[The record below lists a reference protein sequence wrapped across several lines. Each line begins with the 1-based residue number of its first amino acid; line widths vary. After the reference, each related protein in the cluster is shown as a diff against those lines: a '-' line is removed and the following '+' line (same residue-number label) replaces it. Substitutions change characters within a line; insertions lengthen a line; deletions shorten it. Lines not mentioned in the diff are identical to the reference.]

1 MTHFLELSDG
11 PPLLQAI
18 FLGDIQEV
26 RSLLA
31 TQQESVHWKDE
42 KLRTLV
48 HAAAFIG
55 DPEIL
60 EALILSGAGVNK
72 KDKHWL
78 TPLHRA
84 CCSGNVAAVEVLL
97 KHDAAVNIRDTTWRT
112 PLHVAAANNA
122 VECARLI
129 LPKLFKNINLMDRRR
144 RTCLHYAA
152 SNGHVEMTRLL
163 LEQPGCAINAR
174 DKEDRCAL
182 HYAVSEG
189 HEEIVKILLEH
200 GAEVDVKDRN
210 LYTPLHVSVAAG
222 KFGCLKI
229 LIEAGADIEAK
240 NSYGNTPL
248 HVACLNG
255 HAAAVAVLVY
265 HGSNIEAVNY
275 RGQTPLHIAAAS
287 TQGVSCLEIL
297 LSAGADINVQSQDGR
312 TPLHMTA
319 IHGRFTRSKSLLD
332 AGASPDTRDKNGN
345 TALHIAAWLGHECL
359 TTTLLE
365 CGASPAA
372 RNAEQRTPLHLS
384 CLAGHIEVC
393 RKLLQVDNKKIDS
406 RDICGRTPLHSAAFK
421 GSVDCLDLLL
431 SSGAN
436 FRLSDNDNRLA
447 LHYAANQGH
456 YLCVFTLVG
465 YGSDPNAQDV
475 NGATCLHLAA
485 GSFSVIH
492 SGDYAGECVRY
503 LLTHR
508 ADAHIRDKRGFTAI
522 HYAVAGGNQ
531 SALEALLN
539 VSATVISNNQSSTL
553 TNLKSSHPS
562 PPIRCESVSP
572 ASPGSSTPSSA
583 NLTAASL
590 IQGPGNPALT
600 PLHLAAF
607 CGHGE
612 ILRLLLPL
620 FPSTNIREDTGKTPL
635 DLAAYCGHEQCVRLL
650 LRCAALVSV
659 QDNVTKRTPVHCAAA
674 MGHADCLK
682 LLLNNMEDPSVI
694 DRYDIKHR
702 TALTLAVAN
711 EHTKCAA
718 ILLEYKADCNLP
730 DINKHTP
737 LFRAVIQVQY
747 NPDPVLNQLLRHG
760 ARVSVQ
766 DNSGKTPVHLAAAAG
781 GLYALEALLKADPSA
796 VSLKDDQGCTVLH
809 WACYN
814 DHSDC
819 VEYLLQQNFVDTLE
833 SNPLSAVHC
842 AVHQGSAECLKL
854 LIDKFGGK
862 AVAAAPRDNPGGR
875 LPLHVAAAS
884 GSVECA
890 KLILHSVGANLAGLE
905 AQDYAGRTP
914 LLSAALAGQTATI
927 ELLLEWKANIQ
938 AVDAGNNTALH
949 LACQRKHSQA
959 ASLLLDIIESSQT
972 VPLIN
977 STENSQKNPSKRVEI
992 VNMAN
997 KQLKTPLHFAAKNG
1011 LVGITR
1017 RLIQLGASI
1026 VAVDLDGLTPALA
1039 CAPNP
1044 AVAKCLATILAAHGQ
1059 NLESTQQP
1067 SIQQTSEIYL
1077 NGKDSQHSSDSEF
1090 Y

>member
-1 MTHFLELSDG
+1 MENIFLLRCLRNVNLGTMTHFLELSDG
-11 PPLLQAI
+11 PPLMQAI

-26 RSLLA
+26 RSLLT

-122 VECARLI
+122 VECAQLI

-152 SNGHVEMTRLL
+152 SNGHLEMTRLL

-200 GAEVDVKDRN
+200 GAEIDVKDRN

-384 CLAGHIEVC
+384 L
-393 RKLLQVDNKKIDS
+393 
-406 RDICGRTPLHSAAFK
+406 
-421 GSVDCLDLLL
+421 DCLDLLL

-553 TNLKSSHPS
+553 TNSKSSQPS
-562 PPIRCESVSP
+562 PPIRCENVSP
-572 ASPGSSTPSSA
+572 ASPGSSTPSST

-674 MGHADCLK
+674 MGHSNCLK
-682 LLLNNMEDPSVI
+682 LLLSNMEDPSVI

-711 EHTKCAA
+711 EHKKCAS

-737 LFRAVIQVQY
+737 LFRAVIQLHY
-747 NPDPVLNQLLRHG
+747 EPDPVLDQLLRHG

-781 GLYALEALLKADPSA
+781 GLYALENLLKADPSA

-814 DHSDC
+814 DHPDC

-842 AVHQGSAECLKL
+842 AVHQGTAECLKL
-854 LIDKFGGK
+854 LINKFGGK

-977 STENSQKNPSKRVEI
+977 STENSQKNPLKRVEI